1 MTRFAIA
8 RKHPSGVPAQG
19 SRIAVLSKEAST
31 SADTSSD
38 PGAAALDLV
47 VSYIPTEVVTTY
59 VAVLS
64 ATRSESKSLTGQW
77 LALWIFLALTP
88 IAVWILYARRLK
100 VLDQPAPFRPKGW
113 PLWEMCAATLAFAA
127 WALALP
133 NSPILEKVDYPPG
146 LGTIAILGAS
156 FALGLL
162 TPLFVKS
169 SDE

>member
-1 MTRFAIA
+1 MKVTNY
-8 RKHPSGVPAQG
+8 GW
-19 SRIAVLSKEAST
+19 RI
-31 SADTSSD
+31 
-38 PGAAALDLV
+38 
-47 VSYIPTEVVTTY
+47 
-59 VAVLS
+59 
-64 ATRSESKSLTGQW
+64 
-77 LALWIFLALTP
+77 
-88 IAVWILYARRLK
+88 K
-100 VLDQPAPFRPKGW
+100 VLDQPAPFRPKDW

-162 TPLFVKS
+162 TPLFVRS